1 MEARTRPLLC
11 PFRLVRWDRCHKM
24 DHHKAPWQGSLDTE
38 GGLRSW
44 RLEGGDPGVVGLFLL
59 RSPGRAAWSSPRAQC
74 SLQGKGD
81 GLEGVR
87 HHPPVLRLTRTALGT
102 SRRPHVPALRASS
115 LWAAPHGKTQPW
127 WPHGRASRIS
137 HAGSSTRV
145 SPRQNPPGTVVI
157 LTAEEKNVSGCQLP
171 PCPGCCL

>member
-11 PFRLVRWDRCHKM
+11 PFRLVRWDCCHKM
-24 DHHKAPWQGSLDTE
+24 DHHKAPRQGSLDTE

-87 HHPPVLRLTRTALGT
+87 HHPPVLRCNPHSSRNQPQTSCSSPEGIIPVGCPTREHTAVVATWPGFKDQ
-102 SRRPHVPALRASS
+102 SRWVLHTR
-115 LWAAPHGKTQPW
+115 QPS
-127 WPHGRASRIS
+127 PEPSR
-137 HAGSSTRV
+137 HCRYTH
-145 SPRQNPPGTVVI
+145 
-157 LTAEEKNVSGCQLP
+157 C
-171 PCPGCCL
+171 